1 MQSKEKSNKTR
12 STKKT
17 TAEVPLPAAKVA
29 DIIGKSESIVQ
40 KVSIGK
46 RRSDTPTGEKI
57 ELVQELWA
65 EGSNLL
71 IKEIK
76 KIVKISNT

>member
-1 MQSKEKSNKTR
+1 MQIKEKNNKTI

-17 TAEVPLPAAKVA
+17 EPEIPLPADKLAEMAGCSQSLVEKVNTN
-29 DIIGKSESIVQ
+29 
-40 KVSIGK
+40 K

-57 ELVQELWA
+57 EIVKELWA

-71 IKEIK
+71 IREIK
-76 KIVKISNT
+76 KIVNL